1 MHPILVP
8 GTHPLRRSAGELQV
22 GLDPDRAVVLPD
34 SPEVRICLRLLG
46 EAADQ
51 SRYDAP
57 AAAVLA
63 ALSAHG
69 LVVDADGL
77 TGSPASPSATAALA
91 VRAGARTAAALRQRA
106 DLRVAIAAT
115 GHPVAQELA
124 DELRALLTSLGVPTR
139 AHTRPRRRGT
149 RMVQPP
155 RPGLLVLVAVGEP
168 RRELPDELVRDD
180 VAHLLVRFGE
190 GAGTLGPLVVPG
202 RTACLRCIDAH
213 LTDTDP
219 AWPLLVEQQASAA
232 GRGRRDGM
240 AEPLDPTLVRLVLG
254 WTAREVTDHAERRT
268 PATWSSTLRVG
279 DPAIET
285 GESGEPVPEPVARST
300 GWLRHPE
307 CGCGAQT
314 LARSATMGA

>member
-1 MHPILVP
+1 
-8 GTHPLRRSAGELQV
+8 
-22 GLDPDRAVVLPD
+22 
-34 SPEVRICLRLLG
+34 
-46 EAADQ
+46 
-51 SRYDAP
+51 
-57 AAAVLA
+57 
-63 ALSAHG
+63 
-69 LVVDADGL
+69 
-77 TGSPASPSATAALA
+77 
-91 VRAGARTAAALRQRA
+91 
-106 DLRVAIAAT
+106 
-115 GHPVAQELA
+115 
-124 DELRALLTSLGVPTR
+124 
-139 AHTRPRRRGT
+139 
-149 RMVQPP
+149 MVQPS

-168 RRELPDELVRDD
+168 RRDLPDELVRDD

-190 GAGTLGPLVVPG
+190 GAATLGPLVVPG

-219 AWPLLVEQQASAA
+219 AWPLLVEQQAAA
-232 GRGRRDGM
+232 AARGRRDGV

-279 DPAIET
+279 GPAIQPA
-285 GESGEPVPEPVARST
+285 EPVEPAGSAGPQEHTQSAAGEPVARST